1 MFFYSRDVI
10 FQENIFPFKHSSVT
24 SEHPTNPQDSLILFP
39 DVDPSLLHDNS
50 IPYSVS
56 FPCHNTTFNSHTPTL
71 PVVSPTASC
80 TTSSDPKVFE
90 TYSLDPT

>member
-1 MFFYSRDVI
+1 
-10 FQENIFPFKHSSVT
+10 
-24 SEHPTNPQDSLILFP
+24 
-39 DVDPSLLHDNS
+39 LLHDNS

-71 PVVSPTASC
+71 PVVSPTASR
-80 TTSSDPKVFE
+80 TTSLDPKVFE